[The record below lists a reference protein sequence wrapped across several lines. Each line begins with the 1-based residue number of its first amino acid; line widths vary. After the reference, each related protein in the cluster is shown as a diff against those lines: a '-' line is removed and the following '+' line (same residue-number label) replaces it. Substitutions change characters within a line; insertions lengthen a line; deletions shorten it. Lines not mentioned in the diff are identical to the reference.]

1 MFYSWDT
8 ASLFMFMVISF
19 KKKISFPFSQFREMA
34 PEIEEYE
41 AERQGDCDLIRSDG
55 AWWDRTWLT

>member
-1 MFYSWDT
+1 MFYSWDS

-19 KKKISFPFSQFREMA
+19 KKNQFFPFSQFREMA
-34 PEIEEYE
+34 HEIEENE

-55 AWWDRTWLT
+55 A

>member
-34 PEIEEYE
+34 PEIEEHE
-41 AERQGDCDLIRSDG
+41 ADRQGD
-55 AWWDRTWLT
+55 